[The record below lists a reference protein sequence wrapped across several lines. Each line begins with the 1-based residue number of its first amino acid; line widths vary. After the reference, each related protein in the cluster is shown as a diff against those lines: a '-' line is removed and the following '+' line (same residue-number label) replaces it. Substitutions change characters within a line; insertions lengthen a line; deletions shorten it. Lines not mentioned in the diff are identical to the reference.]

1 MTEISTDL
9 KGRIALVTGSGQGIG
24 KTVALALAQH
34 GATVVTNDVTGCC
47 ADDTLEE
54 IRALG
59 GDGLA
64 FTSDVSDG
72 EQVDS
77 MVKGVLDEYGQIDIL
92 VNNAGTTRDNLIVR
106 MDEDEFDLIMRV
118 NLKSAWLCSK
128 AVTRPMMRKK
138 YGRIVNMAS
147 ASGLM
152 GQAGQTN
159 YSSSKAG
166 MIGLTK
172 ALAREVASRN
182 ITVNAVAPG
191 FIHTAL
197 TEKMPHDILDELV
210 KLIPMQRVGTVEDV
224 AHTVLFLVSEQTSYI
239 TGQVLSVDGGLVMQ

>member
-1 MTEISTDL
+1 MADL
-9 KGRIALVTGSGQGIG
+9 NGRIAIVTGSGQGIG
-24 KTVALALAQH
+24 KRIALDLAAR
-34 GATVVTNDVTGCC
+34 GATIVTNDVTGCC

-54 IRALG
+54 IRANG
-59 GDGLA
+59 GDGMA

-72 EQVDS
+72 EQVDAMIKS
-77 MVKGVLDEYGQIDIL
+77 VLDEYGQIDIL
-92 VNNAGTTRDNLIVR
+92 VNNAGTTRDNLIMR
-106 MDEDEFDLIMRV
+106 MTEDEWDLILRV

-128 AVTRPMMRKK
+128 AVIRAMMRKRQ
-138 YGRIVNMAS
+138 GRIINMAS
-147 ASGLM
+147 ASGIM

-172 ALAREVASRN
+172 ALAREVASRG

-191 FIHTAL
+191 FIQTAL
-197 TEKMPHDILDELV
+197 VEKMPEDIRDELT
-210 KLIPMQRVGTVEDV
+210 KLIPLGRVGTVDDV
-224 AHTVLFLVSEQTSYI
+224 AHAVAFLASDEASYI